1 MSNINS
7 TSPVINKRLKIYDQI
22 KPRLKINE
30 DFDVV
35 FNIKLDKK
43 SLNELK
49 KVTKI
54 YVSKCLELQYEKKF
68 RIRKDFLYS
77 YTNEIYKLTN
87 VTPHG
92 VVRPK
97 KETITFYFKVIKA

>member
-7 TSPVINKRLKIYDQI
+7 TSPVINERLKIYDQV
-22 KPRLKINE
+22 KSKLKISE

-49 KVTKI
+49 K
-54 YVSKCLELQYEKKF
+54 
-68 RIRKDFLYS
+68 
-77 YTNEIYKLTN
+77 
-87 VTPHG
+87 
-92 VVRPK
+92 
-97 KETITFYFKVIKA
+97 